1 MKYLLKLFIFS
12 LSLQYIDCYQR
23 LLFLGDLRSHDT
35 QTRCEVQD
43 EEDPEADV
51 EDDDEEPDAPLPG
64 SGQEDGAL
72 RISRF
77 VARLMPLPR
86 LLLNKGKRET
96 KRDSEVSEN

>member
-1 MKYLLKLFIFS
+1 MSLK
-12 LSLQYIDCYQR
+12 YIDATNVC
-23 LLFLGDLRSHDT
+23 FLGDLRSHDT

-96 KRDSEVSEN
+96 RRE